1 MTNRT
6 PTFSALVLLASLTA
20 CTPTGSADPA
30 KRQAGGWEVTRNMVR
45 FEAPSM
51 PADMIAAAKSSIGKP
66 DIGLLCLKAETAAKD
81 TLAVRLNDVIQLGPE
96 WKIGTSTL
104 TDGKVNFAA
113 SFDQPDQGKGEMT
126 ITGTLSNVA
135 SNLTLITKGVDFN
148 GTATESEM
156 RVQSR
161 HLGECPADAMEQ

>member
-1 MTNRT
+1 MTNQSR
-6 PTFSALVLLASLTA
+6 SLAALTILASLTA
-20 CTPTGSADPA
+20 CASAGSADPA
-30 KRQAGGWEVTRNMVR
+30 KRQAGGWEITRNMVR
-45 FEAPSM
+45 FEAPAM
-51 PADMIAAAKSSIGKP
+51 PADMIAAARSSIGQP

-81 TLAVRLNDVIQLGPE
+81 TLAVRLNDVVQLGPE

-104 TDGKVNFAA
+104 KEGKVNFAA

-126 ITGTLSNVA
+126 ITGTLSDIA